1 MSIEKI
7 MNLKPYPK
15 YKDSGIEWLGEVP
28 EEWEV
33 SYLKNIGRFSA
44 SGIDK
49 KIVEGESLV
58 RMVNYMDIYG
68 NDTKLIDNE
77 RELMTVSCPEWK
89 IAECNLIKGDL
100 VFTPSSETS
109 EDIGL
114 SALITENLTNAVY
127 SYHVVRFRFKKVFN
141 HNFKRY
147 ICNNTFVL
155 QQFTKASRGT
165 TRQILDRS
173 DFKNITVVIPPFEE
187 QQSIATV
194 LDYKTSKIDETD

>member
-28 EEWEV
+28 EGWEV

-109 EDIGL
+109 EDI
-114 SALITENLTNAVY
+114 
-127 SYHVVRFRFKKVFN
+127 
-141 HNFKRY
+141 
-147 ICNNTFVL
+147 
-155 QQFTKASRGT
+155 
-165 TRQILDRS
+165 
-173 DFKNITVVIPPFEE
+173 
-187 QQSIATV
+187 
-194 LDYKTSKIDETD
+194 